1 MKIYAENIEQKTL
14 ENKDYRR
21 VVFTGKNSQLVLMNI
36 QPGDEIGREIHET
49 HDQFFRIEAG
59 QAKFTLDGDVFT
71 GEDGFAVVVPA
82 GVEHNVVNSGTDEL
96 KLYTIYS
103 PAEHAEGTVHQTKSD
118 ALAAG
123 H

>member
-14 ENKDYRR
+14 ENTDYRR
-21 VVFTGKNSQLVLMNI
+21 VIFTGKYSQLVLMNI
-36 QPGDEIGREIHET
+36 KPGDEIGTEIHDT

-59 QAKFTLDGDVFT
+59 QATFTVNGDVFIA
-71 GEDGFAVVVPA
+71 EDGFGVVVPA
-82 GVEHNVVNSGTDEL
+82 GAEHNVVNSGTDEL
-96 KLYTIYS
+96 KIYTIYS
-103 PAEHAEGTVHQTKSD
+103 PAEHADGTVQKTKEE

>member
-36 QPGDEIGREIHET
+36 QPGDEIGTEIHET
-49 HDQFFRIEAG
+49 HDQFFRVEAG
-59 QAKFTLDGDVFT
+59 QAKFTVNGDVFT

-82 GVEHNVVNSGTDEL
+82 GVEHNVVNSGTEEL

-103 PAEHAEGTVHQTKSD
+103 PAEHQEGTVHQTKSD
-118 ALAAG
+118 ALEAG